1 MTQPETRAMNERTP
15 VVIAD
20 LRIPFFRLMWFF
32 VKAGLA
38 AIPAVIILIIT
49 VTVVAFAI
57 AALLGGSPTLVIRQW
72 M

>member
-1 MTQPETRAMNERTP
+1 MNERTP
-15 VVIAD
+15 VVVTD

-38 AIPAVIILIIT
+38 AIPAVIIVIIT
-49 VTVVAFAI
+49 I
-57 AALLGGSPTLVIRQW
+57 AALMIAMAAVFGGSPTFVIRRW

>member
-1 MTQPETRAMNERTP
+1 MNERTQ
-15 VVIAD
+15 VVVAD

-49 VTVVAFAI
+49 ISVLTIAM
-57 AALLGGSPTLVIRQW
+57 AALFGGSPTIVFKQW

>member
-1 MTQPETRAMNERTP
+1 MPERTP
-15 VVIAD
+15 VVVTD

-38 AIPAVIILIIT
+38 AIPAVVILIIT
-49 VTVVAFAI
+49 LTILATAMAAVFGGRPTVI
-57 AALLGGSPTLVIRQW
+57 IRQW